1 MFDGWSWEEL
11 ARMSSLVLMTAMLMI
26 SVAAV
31 GAASQPA
38 RVPSKRV

>member
-11 ARMSSLVLMTAMLMI
+11 ARMSSLVLMAMMLMI

-31 GAASQPA
+31 GAASTPS
-38 RVPSKRV
+38 RVPSKRI